1 MSVEGTQCAA
11 KAVPINNTKADF
23 IYFLASKSCY
33 SLHLKAKDLLL
44 F

>member
-1 MSVEGTQCAA
+1 MSVEGRQSAA
-11 KAVPINNTKADF
+11 KAVPINNAKADF
-23 IYFLASKSCY
+23 IYFLGIKNCY